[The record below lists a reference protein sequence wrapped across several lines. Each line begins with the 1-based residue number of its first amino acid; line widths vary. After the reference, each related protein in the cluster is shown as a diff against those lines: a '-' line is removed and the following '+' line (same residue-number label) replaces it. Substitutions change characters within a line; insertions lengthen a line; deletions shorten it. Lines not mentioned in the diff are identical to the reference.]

1 MNRVIPLSLGLL
13 LFFGSAVAWA
23 QTIELRADVGWLV
36 PVLKHQS
43 YFLGFSPTATTS
55 LSPQQILTSFP
66 SEFGGGTPVEWGVRS
81 RSGLQVALEFGVT
94 WTELYVEREPE
105 VLEPPELAALLTGG
119 GPVTVSS
126 FTYREDDVVAFALG
140 ERTNYDLGLVMLRG
154 QASGP
159 RSPSWEATLV
169 VEFFCRYALPDGT
182 STGELVS
189 EDVGLPTAID
199 VIWSDFIPIANE
211 GTSWGELKSAYER

>member
-1 MNRVIPLSLGLL
+1 MNGVIPLALGLL
-13 LFFGSAVAWA
+13 LCFGSVVAMA
-23 QTIELRADVGWLV
+23 QTVELRADVGWLA

-43 YFLGFSPTATTS
+43 YFLGFSPTASTS
-55 LSPQQILTSFP
+55 LSTQQILASFP
-66 SEFGGGTPVEWGVRS
+66 SEFGGGAPVEWGVRS
-81 RSGLQVALEFGVT
+81 RGGLQVALASDVT
-94 WTELYVEREPE
+94 WTHLYVEREPE

-126 FTYREDDVVAFALG
+126 FIFREDDVVAFDLG
-140 ERTNYDLGLVMLRG
+140 HRTSYDLGLVMLWG
-154 QASGP
+154 PVSGP
-159 RSPSWEATLV
+159 SPAWEATLV

-199 VIWSDFIPIANE
+199 VLWIDFIPI
-211 GTSWGELKSAYER
+211 GTDLASWGGLKAAYER